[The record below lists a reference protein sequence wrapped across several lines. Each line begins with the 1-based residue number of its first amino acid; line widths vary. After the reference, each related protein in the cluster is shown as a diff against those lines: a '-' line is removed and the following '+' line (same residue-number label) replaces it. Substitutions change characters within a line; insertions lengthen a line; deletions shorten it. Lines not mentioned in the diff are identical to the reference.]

1 MGYCGVWS
9 DFIVHDRFMTISRYN
24 FAGKFY
30 EVSEDTDE
38 VDIIN
43 PKYFIILKQPD
54 FHRHIDPSKPMTL
67 IFIKF

>member
-38 VDIIN
+38 VDIMN
-43 PKYFIILKQPD
+43 Q
-54 FHRHIDPSKPMTL
+54 STS
-67 IFIKF
+67 